1 MTDDKE
7 PKPPSPEPPA
17 RAAGEGAAVPP
28 AAKPEAAQP
37 AAPVPPAAGA
47 APAAPPA
54 PPAPPKADPLKEPVP
69 SRAVDL
75 LKEALP
81 DALLEVSYHAG
92 QALVRVPPARLV
104 EVMRFLRDHADLRFD
119 YLSNLTGMH
128 WPKKE
133 RPLEVV
139 YHLFSIARRHRLT
152 VKIDLAEGEAAPSV
166 TSLWPTADWH
176 EREAFDLFGI
186 RFDGHPD
193 LRRILMPDG
202 WSGHPLRKE
211 YPLEGNPGDHV
222 QYREVGT
229 AEHVYRYDKATIRGF
244 GWKKEVEKTGTGKG

>member
-1 MTDDKE
+1 MADEKE
-7 PKPPSPEPPA
+7 QKSPSPEPPA
-17 RAAGEGAAVPP
+17 RAAGDGAAGPP
-28 AAKPEAAQP
+28 AAKPDAAGP
-37 AAPVPPAAGA
+37 AAPTPPAAGA
-47 APAAPPA
+47 AAA
-54 PPAPPKADPLKEPVP
+54 PPAPPKADPLKEAVP

-75 LKEALP
+75 MKQALP
-81 DALLEVSYHAG
+81 DALLEVAYHAG
-92 QALVRVPPARLV
+92 QALVRVPPGRLI
-104 EVMRFLRDHADLRFD
+104 EVLRFLRDHADLRFD

-166 TSLWPTADWH
+166 TGLWPTADWH

-186 RFDGHPD
+186 RFAGHPD
-193 LRRILMPDG
+193 LRRILMPDE

-222 QYREVGT
+222 QYRDVGT
-229 AEHVYRYDKATIRGF
+229 AEHVYRYDKAAIRGF

>member
-17 RAAGEGAAVPP
+17 PKAA
-28 AAKPEAAQP
+28 
-37 AAPVPPAAGA
+37 
-47 APAAPPA
+47 AAPP
-54 PPAPPKADPLKEPVP
+54 PPAPPKADPLKDPVP
-69 SRAVDL
+69 SRAIDL
-75 LKEALP
+75 LKDVLP
-81 DALLEVSYHAG
+81 DALLEVTYHAG
-92 QALVRVPPARLV
+92 QAMVRVPPERLMA
-104 EVMRFLRDHADLRFD
+104 VMGLLRDNGELRFD

-139 YHLFSIARRHRLT
+139 YHLFSIARRRRLT
-152 VKIDLAEGEAAPSV
+152 VKIDLAEGESAPSV
-166 TSLWPTADWH
+166 TGLWPTADWH
-176 EREAFDLFGI
+176 EREVFDLFGI

-193 LRRILMPDG
+193 LRRILMPDD

-211 YPLEGNPGDHV
+211 YPLEGNRGDHV
-222 QYREVGT
+222 QYRDVGT
-229 AEHVYRYDKATIRGF
+229 AEHVYRYEKAAIRGF